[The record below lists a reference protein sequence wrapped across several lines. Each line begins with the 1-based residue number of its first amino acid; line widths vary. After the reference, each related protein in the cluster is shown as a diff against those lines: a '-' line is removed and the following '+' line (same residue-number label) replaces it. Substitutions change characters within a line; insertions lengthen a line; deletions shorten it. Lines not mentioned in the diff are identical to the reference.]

1 MENYREG
8 CLRRGQVEDV
18 SEESLCILCAGSLK
32 GSGFCYCMMR

>member
-1 MENYREG
+1 MENCREG

-18 SEESLCILCAGSLK
+18 SEESLCAGSLN